1 MVVRDFDF
9 ICISRFPPEA
19 DPVLIVDSDAVLAAP
34 MAPKWLQP
42 VPGWNRQ
49 LVKISDSIDLIELAA
64 GHRPNCPGACTS
76 GGTSVAAVEKIFC
89 TSIPKRPYHGSYYNS
104 FWEARRDPRKRDGR
118 ILSSSAF
125 GDSLMNEASRIV
137 QRSSKVMGGTPVFA
151 GTRVPIQTLL
161 DYLEA
166 GDRLDDFL
174 DEFPTVTREK
184 AVAFL
189 ELAKEA
195 AVAQASTS

>member
-1 MVVRDFDF
+1 
-9 ICISRFPPEA
+9 
-19 DPVLIVDSDAVLAAP
+19 
-34 MAPKWLQP
+34 
-42 VPGWNRQ
+42 
-49 LVKISDSIDLIELAA
+49 
-64 GHRPNCPGACTS
+64 
-76 GGTSVAAVEKIFC
+76 
-89 TSIPKRPYHGSYYNS
+89 
-104 FWEARRDPRKRDGR
+104 
-118 ILSSSAF
+118 
-125 GDSLMNEASRIV
+125 MNEASRIV

>member
-1 MVVRDFDF
+1 
-9 ICISRFPPEA
+9 
-19 DPVLIVDSDAVLAAP
+19 
-34 MAPKWLQP
+34 
-42 VPGWNRQ
+42 
-49 LVKISDSIDLIELAA
+49 
-64 GHRPNCPGACTS
+64 
-76 GGTSVAAVEKIFC
+76 
-89 TSIPKRPYHGSYYNS
+89 
-104 FWEARRDPRKRDGR
+104 
-118 ILSSSAF
+118 
-125 GDSLMNEASRIV
+125 MNDASRIV
-137 QRSSKVMGGTPVFA
+137 QRSINVMGGTPVFA

-195 AVAQASTS
+195 AVAQACTS